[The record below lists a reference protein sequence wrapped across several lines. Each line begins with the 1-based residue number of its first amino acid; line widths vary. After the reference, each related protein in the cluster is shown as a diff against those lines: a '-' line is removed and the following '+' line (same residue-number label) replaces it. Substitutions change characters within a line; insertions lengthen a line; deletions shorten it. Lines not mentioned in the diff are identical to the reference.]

1 MSSATSIK
9 TSSDQ
14 ADGFRP
20 WHFFVIASLM
30 AATSAVVMAREATA
44 EHLILMSFSIGAAG
58 AAGAGLYRML
68 VPFAE
73 ADTPTVS
80 ERLSSRSRAV
90 LEREKALVLRSIK
103 ELEFDRAMGK
113 LSARDFDEMSGRLRV
128 RAIALMRQLDA
139 DGAGYREVI
148 ERELAVRLSQVRLK
162 PDTTTEGD
170 ARSVRLEQVRLKP
183 DTTTDGDGARD
194 GRSVRLQPDHDQACR
209 VCGIHNDADASF
221 CKRCGTRVAEAAR

>member
-30 AATSAVVMAREATA
+30 AATSAVVMAREATP
-44 EHLILMSFSIGAAG
+44 EHLILISLSIGAAG
-58 AAGAGLYRML
+58 AAGAGLYRTL
-68 VPFAE
+68 APLAE
-73 ADTPTVS
+73 ADTLTVS

-113 LSARDFDEMSGRLRV
+113 VSPKDFDEMSGRLRV
-128 RAIALMRQLDA
+128 RALALMRQLDA

-162 PDTTTEGD
+162 PDTTTDGD
-170 ARSVRLEQVRLKP
+170 SVRDSGSVRLQPDQV
-183 DTTTDGDGARD
+183 RD
-194 GRSVRLQPDHDQACR
+194 GRSVRLQPDHHQACR
-209 VCGIHNDADASF
+209 VCAAHNDPDASF
-221 CKRCGTRVAEAAR
+221 CKRCGTRVTAEAGQ

>member
-30 AATSAVVMAREATA
+30 AATSAVVMAREATP
-44 EHLILMSFSIGAAG
+44 EHLILISISIGAAG
-58 AAGAGLYRML
+58 AAGAGLYRTL
-68 VPFAE
+68 APFAE
-73 ADTPTVS
+73 ADTLTVS

-113 LSARDFDEMSGRLRV
+113 VSPKDFDEMSGRLRV
-128 RAIALMRQLDA
+128 RALALMRQLDA
-139 DGAGYREVI
+139 GGAGYREVI

-162 PDTTTEGD
+162 PDTTTEG
-170 ARSVRLEQVRLKP
+170 SGPLEP
-183 DTTTDGDGARD
+183 GPARD
-194 GRSVRLQPDHDQACR
+194 GRSLQPDHDQACR
-209 VCGIHNDADASF
+209 VCAAHNDPDASF
-221 CKRCGTRVAEAAR
+221 CKHCGTRMTAEAGQ